1 MSHPLELA
9 PYTIGIQMQNT
20 ASEAGKGAFPHLIPF
35 PAPPPRFSPAAA
47 YLSRLAPS
55 SQLTMTKLLGC
66 LVELLGSSTPA
77 EEFPWA
83 HLDYGRA
90 IRLRQTLASR
100 YAPATANLALCA
112 LRGVLREAWRLG
124 DMSYE
129 SFRRVSD
136 LAQVRGDRP
145 SPRRSIDTRS
155 DETLRGRR
163 DLAILSV
170 LYGTGLRRSELTHL
184 DLAHVERDRL
194 MVYGK
199 GRQRRIARLGQDA
212 TAALGSWL
220 ELRGTA
226 PGALFSPIHRSG
238 ALRPR
243 RLSTEAAARITERL
257 TAGDIFPI
265 AREQSL
271 LLHNRE
277 TRQRL
282 PCLATTWCWSLDGR
296 GPIARGIHCNGHMSW
311 NNLPCSF
318 TRSCVMH
325 QNDIPYQQHE
335 VDEIRTLTE
344 RGFAA
349 EKHISALCIP
359 HLMLWANRSALHSN
373 LTNLLKAELQK
384 GSQLG
389 KLSTM
394 MPYTDRTVMCR
405 PLGIP
410 FFGKAARPDRESVST
425 VRIPDLEHLAGDT
438 FTFRNQQLE
447 SATRIFNN

>member
-1 MSHPLELA
+1 MTLSNTDTEGGQSWPPPVYCTRHQLPSLSPHVASVRSSTMSHPLELA

-170 LYGTGLRRSELTHL
+170 LYGTCLRRS
-184 DLAHVERDRL
+184 
-194 MVYGK
+194 
-199 GRQRRIARLGQDA
+199 GRTQRWR
-212 TAALGSWL
+212 
-220 ELRGTA
+220 
-226 PGALFSPIHRSG
+226 
-238 ALRPR
+238 
-243 RLSTEAAARITERL
+243 
-257 TAGDIFPI
+257 
-265 AREQSL
+265 
-271 LLHNRE
+271 
-277 TRQRL
+277 TR
-282 PCLATTWCWSLDGR
+282 
-296 GPIARGIHCNGHMSW
+296 
-311 NNLPCSF
+311 
-318 TRSCVMH
+318 
-325 QNDIPYQQHE
+325 
-335 VDEIRTLTE
+335 
-344 RGFAA
+344 
-349 EKHISALCIP
+349 
-359 HLMLWANRSALHSN
+359 
-373 LTNLLKAELQK
+373 
-384 GSQLG
+384 
-389 KLSTM
+389 
-394 MPYTDRTVMCR
+394 CR
-405 PLGIP
+405 
-410 FFGKAARPDRESVST
+410 
-425 VRIPDLEHLAGDT
+425 
-438 FTFRNQQLE
+438 
-447 SATRIFNN
+447 